1 LKHQGICLQHTQT
14 SRGVYV
20 IWPLNIKES
29 STKMGDILESSR
41 VASLPFCQESSNLVA
56 LSAFLH
62 EKNKGSNRLH
72 HCCNYRIIKL
82 KFLNIKK
89 MEKRNKRK
97 R

>member
-1 LKHQGICLQHTQT
+1 
-14 SRGVYV
+14 
-20 IWPLNIKES
+20 
-29 STKMGDILESSR
+29 MGDILESSR

-97 R
+97 REKIEDRKFSLSTKTVLMR